1 MTKKLVLFQ
10 ERWRRRPFWMAAG
23 SLLVNKT
30 QWKNAKA
37 VHAALVARYRTHGGL
52 ARASLP
58 EVESIVRGL
67 GLGKQRAKNLVG
79 FARAYSLRKAYVG
92 RRPLSSFE
100 IGQMPGCGK
109 YATDSWAIF
118 VEGVRPPGVEDKK
131 LLHYL
136 KNNPLPRQR
145 SLFKDTRAIVQE
157 LREC

>member
-1 MTKKLVLFQ
+1 MKKLVLFR
-10 ERWRRRPFWMAAG
+10 ESWRRRPFWMAVG

-37 VHAALVARYRTHGGL
+37 VHAVLVARYRTPGGL
-52 ARASLP
+52 ARASVA

-67 GLGKQRAKNLVG
+67 GLGSQRAKNLVG
-79 FARAYSLRKAYVG
+79 FGKAYTLKKAYAG
-92 RRPLSSFE
+92 RRPLLARE

-118 VEGVRPPGVEDKK
+118 IDGVRPMGVTDKK
-131 LLHYL
+131 LLYYL

-145 SLFKDTRAIVQE
+145 SLFKDTRAIIQE